1 MNVSMPMPVPVPA
14 KPVPPPPKPVAAKP
28 APAPVTPEPVTP
40 APPVVKKKPVV
51 DVGHAH
57 LLGDMLIL
65 DQPLKFTRKGA
76 LRAQSHQALADLARL
91 LVLRPDIERIRIE
104 GHTDSRGSEASN
116 LRKSAARARAVR
128 IYLAAR
134 GVAAKRLEAAGRG
147 ESMPIESNR
156 SAAGRLVNRRIEF
169 HVVAK
174 K

>member
-1 MNVSMPMPVPVPA
+1 M
-14 KPVPPPPKPVAAKP
+14 
-28 APAPVTPEPVTP
+28 
-40 APPVVKKKPVV
+40 
-51 DVGHAH
+51 
-57 LLGDMLIL
+57 
-65 DQPLKFTRKGA
+65 
-76 LRAQSHQALADLARL
+76 
-91 LVLRPDIERIRIE
+91 VLRPDIERIRIE